1 MKIRLVFY
9 ESGKIIASCGDEDS
23 KGRFLAIE
31 NIDVTSDAV
40 YCVDKYKE
48 YIKLNPSKA
57 SSKMTRIY
65 TLKEEDESLKNSL
78 SSMETI

>member
-1 MKIRLVFY
+1 MKIRLVFS
-9 ESGKIIASCGDEDS
+9 ESGKILASCGDEDA
-23 KGRFLAIE
+23 KGRFLAVE
-31 NIDVTSDAV
+31 NIDVTADAI

-57 SSKMTRIY
+57 TAKMTRIY
-65 TLKEEDESLKNSL
+65 TLKEEDDSLKDSL